1 MIKRDWRNLSAGDAL
16 ISMLLAYGLIW
27 GVVTV
32 SGKGE
37 RWSGPAFGVAREMVG
52 GPASWGAALASFS
65 VIGLVGFVA
74 GSQTITQA
82 GLVMCVL
89 WSAAFAYALF
99 AAASS
104 NPQATWTGVVTW
116 SFHGLLF
123 LAAARRARW

>member
-1 MIKRDWRNLSAGDAL
+1 MIKRDLRNLSAGEAL
-16 ISMLLAYGLIW
+16 ISLLLVYGLVW

-52 GPASWGAALASFS
+52 GPASWGAALAAFS
-65 VIGLVGFVA
+65 VLGLIGWVS
-74 GSQTITQA
+74 GSRTVVQA
-82 GLVMCVL
+82 GLVMCTL

-99 AAASS
+99 AAANS